1 MADQSVR
8 AVIFDLGGVLI
19 DWNPRLILQEHFAT
33 HGVMEAFMAD
43 VFWQAHKACHDSDA
57 PFEQTLAV
65 WRDSH
70 PHYTDALD
78 AMAHHWDRAIMG
90 PIPETVSVLDALVAR
105 NVPVFALTN
114 WPAQTWP
121 PRMTEGMTP
130 SGADDVF
137 GFLGHFRDIV
147 VSGQEKLAKP
157 DPAIYRLAMKRF
169 GVGPGEALF
178 VDDLAANARAAG
190 EAGLVGHQFLSAGHL
205 QGHLERLGLL

>member
-19 DWNPRLILQEHFAT
+19 DWNPRLIFQEHFAT

-70 PHYTDALD
+70 PHYTHALD

-105 NVPVFALTN
+105 KA
-114 WPAQTWP
+114 
-121 PRMTEGMTP
+121 
-130 SGADDVF
+130 GAAIGAKIGTGEVT
-137 GFLGHFRDIV
+137 V
-147 VSGQEKLAKP
+147 V
-157 DPAIYRLAMKRF
+157 
-169 GVGPGEALF
+169 
-178 VDDLAANARAAG
+178 AANHPQAAEIALA
-190 EAGLVGHQFLSAGHL
+190 EAKAVAEAASAVW
-205 QGHLERLGLL
+205 